1 MFADIFSRVDQ
12 GNNLLWLLPFLV
24 LLTPS
29 APITVPAV
37 KKLGQMIKRVRIRD
51 RRGWFRR
58 IFLTLI
64 TLNLLGM
71 TPFTFPVTSTI
82 WLAAIIGLLFWS
94 SILIAQ
100 VKIVPVIIAAHLS
113 PRGAPFALSPL
124 LVLIETISII
134 IRPLTLTV
142 RLVANMTVG
151 HIVCALMRVKLRAI
165 RGVWSLSFVIM
176 FYMIFEFGI
185 RLVQAYI
192 FSLLLTLYS
201 DLLLASIKLM
211 PLSVEKVIYDKYAGL
226 FLRLDLSHSYSCLLF
241 FVFYYYLH

>member
-12 GNNLLWLLPFLV
+12 GNNLIWLLPFLV
-24 LLTPS
+24 LLIPS
-29 APITVPAV
+29 SPLSTAPV
-37 KKLGQMIKRVRIRD
+37 KKLGQIMKRVRIRD
-51 RRGWFRR
+51 RRGLFRR

-64 TLNLLGM
+64 TLNLLGI

-82 WLAAIIGLLFWS
+82 WLAAIIGLVFWS
-94 SILIAQ
+94 SILVAQ
-100 VKIVPVIIAAHLS
+100 VKIVPVVMAAHLS

-124 LVLIETISII
+124 LVLIETISIV

-151 HIVCALMRVKLRAI
+151 HVVCALIRVKLRAI

-176 FYMIFEFGI
+176 FYMTFEFGI

-192 FSLLLTLYS
+192 FRLLLTLYS
-201 DLLLASIKLM
+201 DL
-211 PLSVEKVIYDKYAGL
+211 
-226 FLRLDLSHSYSCLLF
+226 
-241 FVFYYYLH
+241 